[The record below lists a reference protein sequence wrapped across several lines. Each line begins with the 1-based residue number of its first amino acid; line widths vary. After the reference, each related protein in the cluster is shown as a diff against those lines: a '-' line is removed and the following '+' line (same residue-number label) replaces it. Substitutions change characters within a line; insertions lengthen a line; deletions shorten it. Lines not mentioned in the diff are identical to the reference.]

1 MAPVEACL
9 HSVPLT
15 DVSVKTETGE
25 DAGSEPVA
33 YPLSL
38 DGDRGLIEAP
48 VSASKDGANGNGFD
62 DTNGYGFGSGE
73 VRPCL

>member
-15 DVSVKTETGE
+15 DVSVKTEE
-25 DAGSEPVA
+25 DVASEPVA

-38 DGDRGLIEAP
+38 DGERGPIEAP

-62 DTNGYGFGSGE
+62 YTNGYGFGSGE
-73 VRPCL
+73 VRFCL